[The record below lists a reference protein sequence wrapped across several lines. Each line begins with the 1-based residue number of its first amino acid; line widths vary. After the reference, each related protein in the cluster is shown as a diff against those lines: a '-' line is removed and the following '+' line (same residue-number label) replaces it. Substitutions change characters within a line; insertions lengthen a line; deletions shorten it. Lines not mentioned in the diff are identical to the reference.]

1 MSHWESVNLF
11 QHLTIVQLNT
21 AASINNPLRSRP
33 RCGGC
38 HFRTFK
44 SGGDLFVWPFQAVSG
59 GNKGHF
65 PERIASSFASL
76 HRLPVRFRNDFKMCP
91 LDLWALQMEPRWS
104 LTGHSEWH
112 RGVRFLLLEP
122 QTVELSAELRHTS
135 PLVAFERLL
144 K

>member
-1 MSHWESVNLF
+1 MSHWESVNLC

-21 AASINNPLRSRP
+21 AASINNTLRSRP

-44 SGGDLFVWPFQAVSG
+44 SGGDLFVWPFQAVLG
-59 GNKGHF
+59 GNKGTF
-65 PERIASSFASL
+65 PEHIASSFASL
-76 HRLPVRFRNDFKMCP
+76 HWLPVRLHDDFKTCP
-91 LDLWALQMEPRWS
+91 LDLWDLQMEPHRS

-112 RGVRFLLLEP
+112 GGVRALLLEP
-122 QTVELSAELRHTS
+122 QTVELSAELRHTAS
-135 PLVAFERLL
+135 LVAFKRLL